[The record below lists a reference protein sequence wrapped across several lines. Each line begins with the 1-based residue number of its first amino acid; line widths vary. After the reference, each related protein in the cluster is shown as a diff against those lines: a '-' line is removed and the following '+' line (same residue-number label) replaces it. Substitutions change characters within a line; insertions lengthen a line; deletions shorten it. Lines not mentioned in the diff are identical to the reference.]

1 MEAQQISSTEE
12 EAWYKRQIH
21 EKYEVSTDSYYWGRE
36 RLPYLQ
42 LEILKIVKFGPPTGG
57 RLVGKTGDHFFHVL
71 GHLESICNFFSVN
84 IFIQKYLEKFQDFFA
99 GTLVI

>member
-21 EKYEVSTDSYYWGRE
+21 EKYEVSKDSYYWGRE

-42 LEILKIVKFGPPTGG
+42 LEILKIVKFGPPDG
-57 RLVGKTGDHFFHVL
+57 LVADWSAKPAT
-71 GHLESICNFFSVN
+71 IFSTFWA
-84 IFIQKYLEKFQDFFA
+84 I
-99 GTLVI
+99 